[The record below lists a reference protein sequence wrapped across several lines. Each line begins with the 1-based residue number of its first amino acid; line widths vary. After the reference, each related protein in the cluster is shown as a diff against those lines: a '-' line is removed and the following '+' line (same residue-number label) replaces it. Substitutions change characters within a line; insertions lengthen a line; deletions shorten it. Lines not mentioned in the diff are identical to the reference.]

1 MYHAVKMVLILQM
14 GFIKSNQQK
23 IIKITGFLLK
33 LWNDGD
39 LQFSL
44 AGKLIAKKRLTGA
57 VDVIFFG
64 HVEPPVYFKE
74 QVLLYG
80 DFKIEKIAPFF
91 ATKNLVF
98 EYPAKQERKITAEPW
113 WARRN
118 VFIPRRAFLVVVNVA
133 ASGLLELCVQELF

>member
-1 MYHAVKMVLILQM
+1 MS
-14 GFIKSNQQK
+14 FIEPNQQK
-23 IIKITGFLLK
+23 IIKITGFPLK
-33 LWNDGD
+33 PWNDGD

-80 DFKIEKIAPFF
+80 DFKIEKIAPLC
-91 ATKNLVF
+91 ATKSLVF
-98 EYPAKQERKITAEPW
+98 VYSAKQERKITAEPW
-113 WARRN
+113 WERRN
-118 VFIPRRAFLVVVNVA
+118 VFL
-133 ASGLLELCVQELF
+133 S

>member
-1 MYHAVKMVLILQM
+1 MS
-14 GFIKSNQQK
+14 FIEPNQQK

-64 HVEPPVYFKE
+64 RVEP
-74 QVLLYG
+74 LY
-80 DFKIEKIAPFF
+80 I
-91 ATKNLVF
+91 L
-98 EYPAKQERKITAEPW
+98 
-113 WARRN
+113 RN
-118 VFIPRRAFLVVVNVA
+118 KSLYMEI
-133 ASGLLELCVQELF
+133 SK